1 MFLLSLGVSVV
12 ERGVEETGTESLEA
26 VSGSTEDLREEE
38 EELLWRG
45 GGINDRPGRVLVFT
59 HIPSLPLSLL
69 AVLYT
74 ALGL

>member
-1 MFLLSLGVSVV
+1 M

-45 GGINDRPGRVLVFT
+45 GGITETWGLVN
-59 HIPSLPLSLL
+59 LMLD
-69 AVLYT
+69 
-74 ALGL
+74 LGWDY